1 MFWTRIPRIFKVN
14 GAIVLDAN
22 STNFQSQL
30 RELKELSE
38 FGKSKSLLFVTSI
51 ALYEQLMRTTKAA
64 RITVFNRIVFDIG
77 TSKTGTGDHYFAEK
91 TD

>member
-1 MFWTRIPRIFKVN
+1 MLSPER
-14 GAIVLDAN
+14 
-22 STNFQSQL
+22 TNFSSTLVFFTFPFQAPVIVCA
-30 RELKELSE
+30 
-38 FGKSKSLLFVTSI
+38 FN
-51 ALYEQLMRTTKAA
+51 EQLMRTTKAA